1 MVQPVAVGNSQVGL
15 VDAGHHDGMAAAVAD
30 EVAHLYLA
38 QIVVAFPFGR
48 MNAEHVEAQ
57 LDGKAVALA
66 CPVKIIAA
74 LVRVTVRAG
83 RIGIAVGIV
92 DVGRGLVPVFPRGEF
107 FAQHVQPRFD
117 VDLVGG
123 IVGVAEVDPA
133 RLAVVG
139 GLAEFILDGC
149 DLELRALGNGL
160 SGRLLSVGGGVELD
174 LAQRHIASLLINQRR
189 QRARVAH
196 RLGGYLRQ
204 GRRGDHA
211 RNQGKEKGNGDQSF
225 FHGVVPSKNDDLITA
240 NK

>member
-1 MVQPVAVGNSQVGL
+1 MVQPVAVGNGQVGL

-30 EVAHLYLA
+30 EVAHLHLA
-38 QIVVAFPFGR
+38 EIVVAFPFGR

-107 FAQHVQPRFD
+107 FAEHVQPRLDIHFI
-117 VDLVGG
+117 GG
-123 IVGVAEVDPA
+123 VVGVAEVDPA

-139 GLAEFILDGC
+139 GLAEFIFHGC
-149 DLELRALGNGL
+149 DLELRSLGNGL
-160 SGRLLSVGGGVELD
+160 SDRLLSVGGGVELD
-174 LAQRHIASLLINQRR
+174 LAQRHIATLLIYQRR
-189 QRARVAH
+189 QRVSIAH
-196 RLGGYLRQ
+196 RLGGYLRKI
-204 GRRGDHA
+204 RRGDHA
-211 RNQGKEKGNGDQSF
+211 RNQGNQKGNGDQSF
-225 FHGVVPSKNDDLITA
+225 FHRIVPSKSDDLITT